1 MILVISPSF
10 IPWPSR
16 FSWLVCSDGG
26 LHGTGGLAQEET
38 LGCSILELLPL
49 SSFPPSPNQDD
60 KLPSFFSR
68 QYPLNVGYICAPWSP
83 VGCKYLVLLI
93 VLLWPGCRDT
103 NLAWDMVI
111 LDLFF
116 YYSVFEMN
124 SLYPTENTSTTV
136 ADRSGLLSPLVCHW
150 LCLFWK
156 WLV

>member
-60 KLPSFFSR
+60 KLPSFFLKAVSSQCR
-68 QYPLNVGYICAPWSP
+68 LYLCTLNPCGVQTPCAPHGP
-83 VGCKYLVLLI
+83 AV
-93 VLLWPGCRDT
+93 
-103 NLAWDMVI
+103 AW
-111 LDLFF
+111 LQ
-116 YYSVFEMN
+116 
-124 SLYPTENTSTTV
+124 
-136 ADRSGLLSPLVCHW
+136 RH
-150 LCLFWK
+150 
-156 WLV
+156 